1 MLSFPLNLKIA
12 STTIQLFALGFGN
25 LTKGKHILVCVG
37 LIDVSEAENGQSYS
51 EEDDEVIAINL
62 RQHSY

>member
-12 STTIQLFALGFGN
+12 STTIQLFALDFGN